1 MIFHFEIAFVDAIQF
16 MYNLRIRFPHKV
28 QTPTLLCS
36 TCGDRTSGCGPTDI
50 RVYVNYWTT
59 LCTLFLTCEFALCFL
74 FTIWPMHTD
83 RHNERVHIMNV
94 RGSSI
99 LLCVLGFELITHLLS
114 TLKKK
119 KVVFHLN

>member
-1 MIFHFEIAFVDAIQF
+1 
-16 MYNLRIRFPHKV
+16 
-28 QTPTLLCS
+28 
-36 TCGDRTSGCGPTDI
+36 
-50 RVYVNYWTT
+50 
-59 LCTLFLTCEFALCFL
+59 
-74 FTIWPMHTD
+74 MHTD

-119 KVVFHLN
+119 KIVPLWILF